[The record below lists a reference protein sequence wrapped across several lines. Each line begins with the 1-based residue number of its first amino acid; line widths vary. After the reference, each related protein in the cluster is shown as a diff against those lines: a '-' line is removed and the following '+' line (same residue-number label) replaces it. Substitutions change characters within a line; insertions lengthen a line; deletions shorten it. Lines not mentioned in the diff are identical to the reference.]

1 MRPID
6 VLLCICGI
14 RAIHQHSKPK
24 VDICQVPY
32 ATPKRSMECF
42 LDGVDALGYTAF
54 YARMGAFCLGIY
66 EYEYLAIKDSRDW
79 FLVPRRKGAPA
90 LFVSGCYLEN

>member
-1 MRPID
+1 MSSISVCPAKSYTD
-6 VLLCICGI
+6 
-14 RAIHQHSKPK
+14 
-24 VDICQVPY
+24 
-32 ATPKRSMECF
+32 F

-54 YARMGAFCLGIY
+54 YARMGVFCLGIY

-90 LFVSGCYLEN
+90 LFVSGRYLEN